1 MILYN
6 LISFFFLFFLL
17 EKKKKKKRMIEEQGT
32 KEVGGITCKPSC
44 SMSSHTRLSFSALES
59 DGGRRTS
66 AANLSVSNTVSIGNS
81 WSSCITY
88 DEICFM

>member
-6 LISFFFLFFLL
+6 LISFFFFWR
-17 EKKKKKKRMIEEQGT
+17 KKKKKKRMIEEQGT